1 MPARFVGAW
10 QRAELR
16 LDGAVAD
23 PDEDAEVLWLQAE
36 RWYADLRVPLV
47 DPGGPVEAFAGPA
60 RWDDPQ
66 FTWEHHLDWL
76 GTYPSDVGTFE
87 SDGAELVER
96 GTFVSGDAVIE
107 YEERWVRAGPDTDF
121 VVARGAVGSGM
132 AVLVEVGRHR
142 LVLVDQRTDGGEF
155 SVQRAE
161 RSGEG
166 WSTTFAR
173 GVELGSIDVPM
184 GAHAVVG
191 AEIRI
196 GPWTSTVTEVG
207 DSPPRAQPPA

>member
-1 MPARFVGAW
+1 M
-10 QRAELR
+10 
-16 LDGAVAD
+16 
-23 PDEDAEVLWLQAE
+23 
-36 RWYADLRVPLV
+36 
-47 DPGGPVEAFAGPA
+47 
-60 RWDDPQ
+60 
-66 FTWEHHLDWL
+66 
-76 GTYPSDVGTFE
+76 
-87 SDGAELVER
+87 
-96 GTFVSGDAVIE
+96 
-107 YEERWVRAGPDTDF
+107 RAGPDTDF